1 MCPIFQN
8 EGKNTLDGKEGRKGE
23 RVRLGYA
30 LMHSGSE
37 EKRRN
42 VLKTSVLEDFL
53 NKFLLV
59 KYCDPQNKVL
69 LFSCRNFQ

>member
-8 EGKNTLDGKEGRKGE
+8 EGKNTLDEKGGRRGE

-42 VLKTSVLEDFL
+42 VLKTSTQCTQCTQDKCLGRFL
-53 NKFLLV
+53 K
-59 KYCDPQNKVL
+59 
-69 LFSCRNFQ
+69 